1 REAKQKQDDHLSMAI
16 KILMNSFYGVMGSPG
31 CRFYHPDL
39 PTAIT
44 RTGQWLLLQS
54 RAELEKRGFEVLYGD
69 TDSLFIALRA
79 ADLADPFQAGEL
91 LAASMNAFWS
101 ERIRNEYGS
110 PSYLELEFEKYY
122 RRFFLPPARGGGSAK
137 KRYAGELMYPDGHT
151 EIQFAGME
159 VVRSDWTALAK
170 DFQRELYR
178 LVFAGLPVEEWIKSF
193 VQALKDGQ
201 YNEKLIYRKRLRK
214 DVKEYVKNVPQ
225 HVRAAKLLDRPVREV
240 RYLMTHDG
248 PIPVQLNPANI
259 DYEYYIEHQLK
270 PIADTVLGALNTGFD
285 EITKPT
291 QLNLF

>member
-1 REAKQKQDDHLSMAI
+1 
-16 KILMNSFYGVMGSPG
+16 
-31 CRFYHPDL
+31 
-39 PTAIT
+39 
-44 RTGQWLLLQS
+44 
-54 RAELEKRGFEVLYGD
+54 
-69 TDSLFIALRA
+69 
-79 ADLADPFQAGEL
+79 
-91 LAASMNAFWS
+91 
-101 ERIRNEYGS
+101 
-110 PSYLELEFEKYY
+110 
-122 RRFFLPPARGGGSAK
+122 
-137 KRYAGELMYPDGHT
+137 
-151 EIQFAGME
+151 
-159 VVRSDWTALAK
+159 
-170 DFQRELYR
+170 
-178 LVFAGLPVEEWIKSF
+178 F